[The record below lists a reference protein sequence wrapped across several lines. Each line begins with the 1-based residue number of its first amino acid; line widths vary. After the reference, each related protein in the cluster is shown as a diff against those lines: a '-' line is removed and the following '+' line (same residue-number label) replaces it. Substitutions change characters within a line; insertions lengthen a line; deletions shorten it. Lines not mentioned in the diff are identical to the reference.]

1 MGRGAWGESPSGSEA
16 EEEEEEKSSAKD
28 FSEESTPASYE
39 SEEDSPADSD
49 AWRERTARKK
59 RRKNRDDHKVTK
71 QRRVRTG
78 FEVTMTDPH
87 DRYHVGTPPS
97 RSSWVSITARRSGS
111 CARGA

>member
-1 MGRGAWGESPSGSEA
+1 MPSGRVAWPPRGEPGGGRQPPALAMGRGALWGESPSRSEEA
-16 EEEEEEKSSAKD
+16 EEESSKE

-78 FEVTMTDPH
+78 FD
-87 DRYHVGTPPS
+87 
-97 RSSWVSITARRSGS
+97 
-111 CARGA
+111 